1 MIKRLYKIYAGLSG
15 SFGGAIFQGVY
26 EFASQ
31 KEAEKYAYDLAWE
44 EYESYG
50 GNHGLLDWDGVYED
64 LLESEWIEPGAQSDA
79 EIENIVDAAYLEQVE
94 GWLEYKAVPIPFGKM
109 YDPDCDE
116 DDDAYDDD
124 DADCYTDD

>member
-1 MIKRLYKIYAGLSG
+1 MPKRLYKIYAGLNG

-31 KEAEKYAYDLAWE
+31 KEADKFAYDLAVE

-64 LLESEWIEPGAQSDA
+64 LLESEWIEPGAQSEA
-79 EIENIVDAAYLEQVE
+79 EIEGIVDDAYIEQME
-94 GWLEYKAVPIPFGKM
+94 GWLEYKAVPIPFGRM
-109 YDPDCDE
+109 CDSDCDE
-116 DDDAYDDD
+116 DDAYDDD
-124 DADCYTDD
+124 DAECYTDD